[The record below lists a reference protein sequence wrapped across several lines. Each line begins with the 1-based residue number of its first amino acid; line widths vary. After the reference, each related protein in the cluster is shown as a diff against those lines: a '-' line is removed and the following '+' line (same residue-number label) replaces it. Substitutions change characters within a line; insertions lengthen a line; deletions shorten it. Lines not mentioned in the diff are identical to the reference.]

1 MRKNLAFMCGCLLQS
16 KSGGYNTKNG
26 KERRKRM
33 QAMATNTMINVDVIK
48 GAVAEKIDVAAFAS
62 WIAPI
67 AFEIENNVL
76 NCGVQNQ
83 FSFNY
88 INAAYGNVL
97 RSVAQSFGLQ
107 LNIFVGATKRNA
119 DLAPVANDNNTQS
132 FTPAVA
138 TSENAVAFD
147 SFVATDDNMFVLSA
161 CKKIASGA
169 AAFSPLFIH
178 GVAGCGK
185 SLLANC
191 VKSASAGRVIMMNG
205 GQFVS
210 DFTRSLHDRTVFA
223 FKDYCRNCDTFILD
237 DVQSLAGKKATMDE
251 FLQLVM
257 DLKVAG
263 KNVVIT
269 ANTAPNNLTGF
280 DRRAQSLL
288 ASGLVADVVAPNA
301 HVKSVLLRR
310 AGVASDVANELAARI
325 ANDGHLVAGVATKIK
340 TYSELMGANVDMDVA
355 SRLLADTLER
365 AKTPLAMVKNMCE
378 KLGVSYDAVC
388 GAGRSRN
395 LVLARQTMMAVL
407 KGATGLSLSEIG
419 NYVGGRDHATVL
431 YAIRQIEKQKATDL
445 VLTAQINQ
453 LINECR

>member
-1 MRKNLAFMCGCLLQS
+1 MQ
-16 KSGGYNTKNG
+16 
-26 KERRKRM
+26 
-33 QAMATNTMINVDVIK
+33 QAMATNQMVNIDVIK
-48 GAVAEKIDVAAFAS
+48 GAIAEKIDAVGFTS

-67 AFEIENNVL
+67 AFEIENGVL
-76 NCGVQNQ
+76 NCGIQNQ

-88 INAAYGNVL
+88 VNSAYGNVL
-97 RSVAQSFGLQ
+97 RGVAENFGLN
-107 LNIFVGATKRNA
+107 LNIFVGAAKRANVNVV
-119 DLAPVANDNNTQS
+119 APVANDNNTQS
-132 FTPAVA
+132 FTPAA
-138 TSENAVAFD
+138 IETKNVAFD
-147 SFVATDDNMFVLSA
+147 SFIATDDNIFVLSA

-169 AAFSPLFIH
+169 AAFSPLYIH
-178 GVAGCGK
+178 GGAGCGK
-185 SLLANC
+185 SLLAGC
-191 VKSASAGRVIMMNG
+191 IKTASNGRVIMMNG

-237 DVQSLAGKKATMDE
+237 DVQSLAGKKATMEE

-257 DLKVAG
+257 DLKAAG
-263 KNVVIT
+263 KNVVVT
-269 ANTAPNNLTGF
+269 SNVAPNNLTGF

-301 HVKSVLLRR
+301 YVKSVLLRR
-310 AGVASDVANELAARI
+310 AGVAADVANELAARI
-325 ANDGHLVAGVATKIK
+325 ANDGHLVAGVATKIQ
-340 TYSELMGANVDMDVA
+340 TYSELMGSAVDMDVA
-355 SRLLADTLER
+355 SRLLSDTLER

-388 GAGRSRN
+388 GSGRSRN

-431 YAIRQIEKQKATDL
+431 YAVRQIEKQKANDL
-445 VLTAQINQ
+445 LLAAQIQQ
-453 LINECR
+453 LINEYK

>member
-1 MRKNLAFMCGCLLQS
+1 MQ
-16 KSGGYNTKNG
+16 
-26 KERRKRM
+26 
-33 QAMATNTMINVDVIK
+33 QAMATNQMVNIDVIK
-48 GAVAEKIDVAAFAS
+48 GAIAEKIDAAGFTS

-67 AFEIENNVL
+67 AFEIENGVL
-76 NCGVQNQ
+76 NCGIQNQ

-88 INAAYGNVL
+88 VNSAYGNVL
-97 RSVAQSFGLQ
+97 RGVAENFGLN
-107 LNIFVGATKRNA
+107 LNIFVGAAKRANVNVV
-119 DLAPVANDNNTQS
+119 APVANDNNTQS
-132 FTPAVA
+132 FTPAA
-138 TSENAVAFD
+138 IETKNVAFD
-147 SFVATDDNMFVLSA
+147 SFVATDDNIFVLSA

-169 AAFSPLFIH
+169 AAFSPLYIH
-178 GVAGCGK
+178 GGAGCGK
-185 SLLANC
+185 SLLAGC
-191 VKSASAGRVIMMNG
+191 IKTASNGRVIMMNG
-205 GQFVS
+205 GHFVS

-237 DVQSLAGKKATMDE
+237 DVQSLAGKKATMEE

-257 DLKVAG
+257 DLKSAG
-263 KNVVIT
+263 KNVVVT
-269 ANTAPNNLTGF
+269 SNVAPNNLTGF

-310 AGVASDVANELAARI
+310 AGVAADVANELAARI
-325 ANDGHLVAGVATKIK
+325 ANDGHLVAGVATKIQ
-340 TYSELMGANVDMDVA
+340 TYSELMGSAVDMDVA
-355 SRLLADTLER
+355 SRLLSDTLER

-388 GAGRSRN
+388 GSGRSRN

-431 YAIRQIEKQKATDL
+431 YAVRQIEKQKANDL
-445 VLTAQINQ
+445 LLAAQIQQ
-453 LINECR
+453 LINEYK

>member
-1 MRKNLAFMCGCLLQS
+1 MCGCLLQS
-16 KSGGYNTKNG
+16 KRGIRVQQNG
-26 KERRKRM
+26 KERRIRM
-33 QAMATNTMINVDVIK
+33 QAMATNQMVNVDVIK
-48 GAVAEKIDVAAFAS
+48 GAVAEKIDAAGFTS

-67 AFEIENNVL
+67 AFEIENGVL

-97 RSVAQSFGLQ
+97 RNVVENFGLA
-107 LNIFVGATKRNA
+107 LNVYVAGTKRNA
-119 DLAPVANDNNTQS
+119 SVAPVANDNNTQS
-132 FTPAVA
+132 FAPSIAPEANNT
-138 TSENAVAFD
+138 VAFD
-147 SFVATDDNMFVLSA
+147 SFVATDDNVFVLSA

-169 AAFSPLFIH
+169 ASFSPLYIH
-178 GVAGCGK
+178 GGAGCGK
-185 SLLANC
+185 SLLAGC
-191 VKSASAGRVIMMNG
+191 VKNASTGRVIMMNG

-237 DVQSLAGKKATMDE
+237 DVQGLAGKKATMDE

-257 DLKVAG
+257 DLKAAG
-263 KNVVIT
+263 KNVVLT
-269 ANTAPNNLTGF
+269 ANAAPNNLTGF

-310 AGVASDVANELAARI
+310 AGVAADVANELANRI

-340 TYSELMGANVDMDVA
+340 TYSELMGASVDMDVA
-355 SRLLADTLER
+355 SRLLADTLQR

-388 GAGRSRN
+388 GTGRSRN

-407 KGATGLSLSEIG
+407 KGATGLSLAEIG

-431 YAIRQIEKQKATDL
+431 YAVRQIEKQKANDL
-445 VLTAQINQ
+445 LLAAQIQQ
-453 LINECR
+453 LINECK

>member
-1 MRKNLAFMCGCLLQS
+1 
-16 KSGGYNTKNG
+16 
-26 KERRKRM
+26 M
-33 QAMATNTMINVDVIK
+33 QAMATNQMVNVEVIK
-48 GAVAEKIDVAAFAS
+48 GSIAEKIDAAGFSS

-67 AFEIENNVL
+67 MFEIENGVL
-76 NCGVQNQ
+76 NCGLQNQ

-88 INAAYGNVL
+88 VNSAYGNVL
-97 RSVAQSFGLQ
+97 RNVAANFGLT
-107 LNIFVGATKRNA
+107 LNLFVGAAKRSA
-119 DLAPVANDNNTQS
+119 VAMAPVANDNNTQS
-132 FTPAVA
+132 FAPSVIETK
-138 TSENAVAFD
+138 NVAFD
-147 SFVATDDNMFVLSA
+147 SFVATDDNVFVLSA

-169 AAFSPLFIH
+169 ATFSPLYIH
-178 GVAGCGK
+178 GCAGCGK
-185 SLLANC
+185 SLLVDC
-191 VKSASAGRVIMMNG
+191 IKSASNACVIVMNG

-210 DFTRSLHDRTVFA
+210 DFTRSLHNRTVFA

-257 DLKVAG
+257 DLKSAG

-269 ANTAPNNLTGF
+269 SNVAPNNLTGF

-288 ASGLVADVVAPNA
+288 ASGLVADIAAPNA

-310 AGVASDVANELAARI
+310 AGVAADVANELANRI

-340 TYSELMGANVDMDVA
+340 TYSEIMGASVDMDVA

-365 AKTPLAMVKNMCE
+365 AKTPLAMVKAMCE

-388 GAGRSRN
+388 GTGRGRN
-395 LVLARQTMMAVL
+395 LVLARQTMMVVL
-407 KGATGLSLSEIG
+407 KNATGLSLSEIG

-431 YAIRQIEKQKATDL
+431 YAIRQIEKQKANDL
-445 VLTAQINQ
+445 LLAAQINQ
-453 LINECR
+453 LISECR

>member
-1 MRKNLAFMCGCLLQS
+1 MQ
-16 KSGGYNTKNG
+16 
-26 KERRKRM
+26 
-33 QAMATNTMINVDVIK
+33 QAMATNQMVNIDVIK
-48 GAVAEKIDVAAFAS
+48 GAIAEKIDAAGFTS

-67 AFEIENNVL
+67 AFEIENGVL
-76 NCGVQNQ
+76 NCGIQNQ

-88 INAAYGNVL
+88 VNSAYGNVL
-97 RSVAQSFGLQ
+97 RGVAENFGLN
-107 LNIFVGATKRNA
+107 LNIFVGAAKRANVNVV
-119 DLAPVANDNNTQS
+119 APVANDNNTQS
-132 FTPAVA
+132 FTPAA
-138 TSENAVAFD
+138 IETKNVAFD
-147 SFVATDDNMFVLSA
+147 SFIATDDNIFVLSA

-169 AAFSPLFIH
+169 AAFSPLYIH
-178 GVAGCGK
+178 GGAGCGK
-185 SLLANC
+185 SLLAGC
-191 VKSASAGRVIMMNG
+191 IKTASNGRVIMMNG

-237 DVQSLAGKKATMDE
+237 DVQSLAGKKATMEE

-257 DLKVAG
+257 DLKAAG
-263 KNVVIT
+263 KNVVVT
-269 ANTAPNNLTGF
+269 SNVAPNNLTGF

-310 AGVASDVANELAARI
+310 AGVAADVANELAARI
-325 ANDGHLVAGVATKIK
+325 ANDGHLVAGVATKIQ
-340 TYSELMGANVDMDVA
+340 TYSELMGSAVDMDVA
-355 SRLLADTLER
+355 SRLLSDTLER

-388 GAGRSRN
+388 GSGRSRN

-407 KGATGLSLSEIG
+407 KDATGLSLSEIG

-431 YAIRQIEKQKATDL
+431 YAVRQIEKQKANDL
-445 VLTAQINQ
+445 LLAAQIQQ
-453 LINECR
+453 LINEYK

>member
-1 MRKNLAFMCGCLLQS
+1 
-16 KSGGYNTKNG
+16 
-26 KERRKRM
+26 M
-33 QAMATNTMINVDVIK
+33 QAMATNQMVNVEVIK
-48 GAVAEKIDVAAFAS
+48 GSIAEKIDAAGFSS

-67 AFEIENNVL
+67 AFEIENGVL
-76 NCGVQNQ
+76 NCGLTNQ

-88 INAAYGNVL
+88 VNAAYGNVL
-97 RSVAQSFGLQ
+97 RSVASNFGLS
-107 LNIFVGATKRNA
+107 LNLFVGTAKRATVVPA
-119 DLAPVANDNNTQS
+119 ATIANDNNTQS
-132 FTPAVA
+132 FTPSVA
-138 TSENAVAFD
+138 ESNVAAFD
-147 SFVATDDNMFVLSA
+147 SFVASDDNVFVLSA

-169 AAFSPLFIH
+169 AAFSPLYIH
-178 GVAGCGK
+178 GAAGCGK

-191 VKSASAGRVIMMNG
+191 IKSASAGRVIMMNG

-237 DVQSLAGKKATMDE
+237 DVQGLAGKKATMDE

-257 DLKVAG
+257 DLKAAG

-269 ANTAPNNLTGF
+269 SNVAPNNLTGF

-288 ASGLVADVVAPNA
+288 ASGLVADVVAPNT

-310 AGVASDVANELAARI
+310 AGVAMDVANELAARI

-340 TYSELMGANVDMDVA
+340 TYAEIMGASVDMDVA

-378 KLGVSYDAVC
+378 KLGVSYEAVC
-388 GAGRSRN
+388 GNGRSRN
-395 LVLARQTMMAVL
+395 LVLARQTMMVVL
-407 KGATGLSLSEIG
+407 KNATGLSLAEIG

-431 YAIRQIEKQKATDL
+431 YAIRQIEKQKANDL
-445 VLTAQINQ
+445 LLAAQITQ

>member
-1 MRKNLAFMCGCLLQS
+1 MQMTA
-16 KSGGYNTKNG
+16 TKQ
-26 KERRKRM
+26 M
-33 QAMATNTMINVDVIK
+33 VNVDVIK
-48 GAVAEKIDVAAFAS
+48 GAIAEKIDAAGFTS

-88 INAAYGNVL
+88 VKNSYGNVL
-97 RSVAQSFGLQ
+97 TAVATSFGLE
-107 LNIFVGATKRNA
+107 LNLFVGNAKRTVAVAAT
-119 DLAPVANDNNTQS
+119 LIANDNNTQS
-132 FTPAVA
+132 FTPAVVE
-138 TSENAVAFD
+138 SNVVALD
-147 SFVATDDNMFVLSA
+147 SFVATDDNLFVLSA
-161 CKKIASGA
+161 CKKVA
-169 AAFSPLFIH
+169 AGVVAFSPLYIH
-178 GVAGCGK
+178 GAAGCGK
-185 SLLANC
+185 SLLAGC
-191 VKSASAGRVIMMNG
+191 IKSAAAGRVIMMNG

-210 DFTRSLHDRTVFA
+210 EFTRSLHDRTVFA

-237 DVQSLAGKKATMDE
+237 DVQALAGKKATMDE
-251 FLQLVM
+251 FLQLVI
-257 DLKVAG
+257 DLKAAG
-263 KNVVIT
+263 KNVVLT
-269 ANTAPNNLTGF
+269 ANAAPNNLTGF

-310 AGVASDVANELAARI
+310 AGVATDVAEALANRI

-340 TYSELMGANVDMDVA
+340 TYAELMGASVDMAVA
-355 SRLLADTLER
+355 SRLLADTLEC
-365 AKTPLAMVKNMCE
+365 AKTPLAMVKSMCE

-388 GAGRSRN
+388 GSGRSRN

-407 KGATGLSLSEIG
+407 KGATSLSLSEIG

-445 VLTAQINQ
+445 VLNAQINQ
-453 LINECR
+453 LINECK

>member
-1 MRKNLAFMCGCLLQS
+1 
-16 KSGGYNTKNG
+16 
-26 KERRKRM
+26 M
-33 QAMATNTMINVDVIK
+33 QAMATNQMVNVDVIK
-48 GAVAEKIDVAAFAS
+48 GAVAEKIDAVGFTS
-62 WIAPI
+62 WVAPI
-67 AFEIENNVL
+67 VFEIENGVL

-83 FSFNY
+83 FSYNY
-88 INAAYGNVL
+88 VNAAYGNVL
-97 RSVAQSFGLQ
+97 RNVAENFGLA
-107 LNIFVGATKRNA
+107 LNLYVGAAKRANVNVV
-119 DLAPVANDNNTQS
+119 APVANDNNTQS
-132 FTPAVA
+132 FTPAA
-138 TSENAVAFD
+138 TETKNVAFD
-147 SFVATDDNMFVLSA
+147 SFVASDDNVFVLSA
-161 CKKIASGA
+161 CKKIAAGA
-169 AAFSPLFIH
+169 AAFSPLYIH
-178 GVAGCGK
+178 GAAGCGK
-185 SLLANC
+185 TLLADC
-191 VKSASAGRVIMMNG
+191 IKSAAMGRVIMMNG

-237 DVQSLAGKKATMDE
+237 DVQALSGKKATMDE

-257 DLKVAG
+257 DLKAAG
-263 KNVVIT
+263 KNVVLT
-269 ANTAPNNLTGF
+269 ANAAPNNLTGF

-310 AGVASDVANELAARI
+310 AGVAADVADELAARI

-355 SRLLADTLER
+355 TRLLADTLQR

-388 GAGRSRN
+388 GSGRSRN

-407 KGATGLSLSEIG
+407 KGATGLSLAEIG

-431 YAIRQIEKQKATDL
+431 YAIKQIEKQGASDL
-445 VLTAQINQ
+445 VLAAQIQQ
-453 LINECR
+453 LIEECR

>member
-1 MRKNLAFMCGCLLQS
+1 MRGA
-16 KSGGYNTKNG
+16 TNG
-26 KERRKRM
+26 KERRIRM
-33 QAMATNTMINVDVIK
+33 QQAMATNQMVNVDVIK
-48 GAVAEKIDVAAFAS
+48 GAIAEKIDAAGFTS

-67 AFEIENNVL
+67 VFEIENGVL
-76 NCGVQNQ
+76 NCGIQNQ

-88 INAAYGNVL
+88 VNSAYGNVL
-97 RSVAQSFGLQ
+97 RGVAENFGLN
-107 LNIFVGATKRNA
+107 LNIFVGAAKRANVNVV
-119 DLAPVANDNNTQS
+119 APVANDNNTQS
-132 FTPAVA
+132 FTPAA
-138 TSENAVAFD
+138 IETKNVAFD
-147 SFVATDDNMFVLSA
+147 SFVATDDNIFVLSA

-169 AAFSPLFIH
+169 AAFSPLYIH
-178 GVAGCGK
+178 GGAGCGK
-185 SLLANC
+185 SLLAGC
-191 VKSASAGRVIMMNG
+191 IKTASNGRVIMMNG

-237 DVQSLAGKKATMDE
+237 DVQSLAGKKATMEE

-257 DLKVAG
+257 DLKSVG
-263 KNVVIT
+263 KNVVVT
-269 ANTAPNNLTGF
+269 SNVAPNNLTGF

-310 AGVASDVANELAARI
+310 AGVAADVANELAARI
-325 ANDGHLVAGVATKIK
+325 ANDGHLVAGVATKIQ
-340 TYSELMGANVDMDVA
+340 TYSELMGSAVDMDVA
-355 SRLLADTLER
+355 SRLLSDTLER

-388 GAGRSRN
+388 GSGRSRN

-431 YAIRQIEKQKATDL
+431 YAIRQIEKQKANDL
-445 VLTAQINQ
+445 LLAAQIQQ
-453 LINECR
+453 LINEYK

>member
-1 MRKNLAFMCGCLLQS
+1 
-16 KSGGYNTKNG
+16 
-26 KERRKRM
+26 M
-33 QAMATNTMINVDVIK
+33 QAMATKQMVNIDVIK
-48 GAVAEKIDVAAFAS
+48 GAVAEKIDAAGFTS

-67 AFEIENNVL
+67 AFEIENGVL

-88 INAAYGNVL
+88 VNSAYGNVL
-97 RSVAQSFGLQ
+97 RGVAGNFGLQ
-107 LNIFVGATKRNA
+107 LNLFVANAKRSVVANV
-119 DLAPVANDNNTQS
+119 APIANDNNTQTYS
-132 FTPAVA
+132 PAMTNESSV
-138 TSENAVAFD
+138 VAFD
-147 SFVATDDNMFVLSA
+147 TFVATDDNLFVLSA
-161 CKKIASGA
+161 CKKIAAGA
-169 AAFSPLFIH
+169 AAFSPLYVH
-178 GVAGCGK
+178 GGAGCGK
-185 SLLANC
+185 SLLAEC
-191 VKSASAGRVIMMNG
+191 IKSASAGRVIMMNG

-210 DFTRSLHDRTVFA
+210 EFTRSLHDRTVFA

-257 DLKVAG
+257 DLKAAG
-263 KNVVIT
+263 KNVVVT
-269 ANTAPNNLTGF
+269 ANVAPNNLTGF

-310 AGVASDVANELAARI
+310 AGVAADVANELANRI

-355 SRLLADTLER
+355 ARLLSDTLER

-388 GAGRSRN
+388 GTGRSRN

-407 KGATGLSLSEIG
+407 KGATGLSLAEIG

-431 YAIRQIEKQKATDL
+431 YAIKQIEKQKATDL
-445 VLTAQINQ
+445 LLAAQIQQ
-453 LINECR
+453 LIAECR